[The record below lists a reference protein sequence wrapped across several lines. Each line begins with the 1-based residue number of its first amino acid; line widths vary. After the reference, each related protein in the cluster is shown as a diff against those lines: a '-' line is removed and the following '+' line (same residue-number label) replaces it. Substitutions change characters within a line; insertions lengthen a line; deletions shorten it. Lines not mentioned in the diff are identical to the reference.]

1 MSRICELTGKAV
13 MSGHKVSHSQRKT
26 NRKFLPNL
34 HVVTLASEILNSSYV
49 FRICTRA
56 LKTVEIKGG
65 FDNFLIGA
73 KKALL
78 SDKAKLL
85 QKQILAKIAISTQI
99 TKGA

>member
-34 HVVTLASEILNSSYV
+34 HIVTLVSDALKAAFS

-56 LKTVEIKGG
+56 LKTIEIKGG
-65 FDNFLIGA
+65 FDGFLLTA
-73 KKALL
+73 KTCLLSKKAQ
-78 SDKAKLL
+78 LL
-85 QKQILAKIAISTQI
+85 QKQVMAKTARSV
-99 TKGA
+99 A